1 MRYLLAIKMFLITRA
16 AFATSL
22 SFNSESGRTFRIIC
36 QVFITKQ
43 KDPSIISD
51 AKILIGHLNLMT
63 LGICCQN
70 LQQMPG
76 FDMRPAGAPAILFLF
91 CTEVLHY
98 FPCDNQSDYRWHKC
112 HTSRNISSLRTFMLC
127 SWRTDTVVSAAD
139 CHVLDWSG
147 RFLF

>member
-63 LGICCQN
+63 LFARALFVLYTFIHEIIFILAN
-70 LQQMPG
+70 L
-76 FDMRPAGAPAILFLF
+76 
-91 CTEVLHY
+91 
-98 FPCDNQSDYRWHKC
+98 
-112 HTSRNISSLRTFMLC
+112 
-127 SWRTDTVVSAAD
+127 
-139 CHVLDWSG
+139 
-147 RFLF
+147 

>member
-63 LGICCQN
+63 LSAGFAFLLLLCLILRHKQFIIFTVHLKQFFMRTTFQN
-70 LQQMPG
+70 LTICNIHNAVRIFNCRQTMCNNKRG
-76 FDMRPAGAPAILFLF
+76 
-91 CTEVLHY
+91 
-98 FPCDNQSDYRWHKC
+98 
-112 HTSRNISSLRTFMLC
+112 TSL
-127 SWRTDTVVSAAD
+127 
-139 CHVLDWSG
+139 
-147 RFLF
+147 

>member
-1 MRYLLAIKMFLITRA
+1 MRYLLAIKMFLIARA

-63 LGICCQN
+63 LSAGFAFLLLLCLILRHKQFIIFTVHLKQFFMRTTFQN
-70 LQQMPG
+70 LTICNIHNAVRIFNCRQTMCNNKRG
-76 FDMRPAGAPAILFLF
+76 
-91 CTEVLHY
+91 
-98 FPCDNQSDYRWHKC
+98 
-112 HTSRNISSLRTFMLC
+112 TSL
-127 SWRTDTVVSAAD
+127 
-139 CHVLDWSG
+139 
-147 RFLF
+147 

>member
-1 MRYLLAIKMFLITRA
+1 MINIIAHMRYLLAIKMFLITRA

-63 LGICCQN
+63 LLPHVFWDFVTRKVIK
-70 LQQMPG
+70 
-76 FDMRPAGAPAILFLF
+76 IFLAKIIKSIIIKKRR
-91 CTEVLHY
+91 
-98 FPCDNQSDYRWHKC
+98 DK
-112 HTSRNISSLRTFMLC
+112 
-127 SWRTDTVVSAAD
+127 
-139 CHVLDWSG
+139 
-147 RFLF
+147 